1 MVLIGQEE
9 MVFAGGGVHSFH
21 EKGATLCT
29 PDPSLDEARVP
40 DPLTVASQPILPA
53 CGRAAQESEEVFVE
67 MIAEM
72 HGLSDSMVTEL
83 AILAGSL
90 VSITELVQENKVHGE
105 VVIALELEEE
115 DDASFQKGQQAG
127 LVQDQQGETD
137 LVGCMPPLPV
147 EGPST
152 GMLLGSPHVSGPLP
166 MGHHLTGEAQGG
178 NSVGFDHN
186 IVCTMEENDEEMEQA
201 PHDTPRTVLRAAEH
215 SLDLLFL

>member
-9 MVFAGGGVHSFH
+9 MVLAGGGVHSLH

-72 HGLSDSMVTEL
+72 HGLSD
-83 AILAGSL
+83 
-90 VSITELVQENKVHGE
+90 
-105 VVIALELEEE
+105 
-115 DDASFQKGQQAG
+115 
-127 LVQDQQGETD
+127 
-137 LVGCMPPLPV
+137 LPV

-152 GMLLGSPHVSGPLP
+152 GILLGSPHVSGPLP
-166 MGHHLTGEAQGG
+166 MGHHSTGEAQGG
-178 NSVGFDHN
+178 NSVGFDLN

-201 PHDTPRTVLRAAEH
+201 PHDTARTVLRAADAQLNRDEREVGGC
-215 SLDLLFL
+215 